1 MRKGV
6 TIKQA
11 TERWVSEMNRIY
23 QSMIE
28 KLIRLD
34 PCYWHEIT
42 KPSYGNRVYF
52 YGDTCE
58 NGYGEISEIKEDSK
72 GVLYVIELDCEET
85 VEARDG
91 EFEVEYDDMLPMWVW
106 MWSFDDS
113 ADDYWLE
120 ELDGIRIMSECGFR
134 IYEHEGFG
142 YFFGIDGCGYD
153 FYEAHWIP
161 LYKARGLQWHD
172 EVAEHR
178 YQMERKGY
186 KVGKLGTNKYWMDG
200 DQVVEEVLRG
210 ELDGDDYD

>member
-11 TERWVSEMNRIY
+11 TERWVSEMNRID
-23 QSMIE
+23 QSMID
-28 KLIRLD
+28 KLMRLD
-34 PCYWHEIT
+34 PCDWNEIT
-42 KPSYGNRVYF
+42 KPAYGNRVYY

-58 NGYGEISEIKEDSK
+58 NGYGEISEIKEDSN

-91 EFEVEYDDMLPMWVW
+91 EFEVEYDYMLPMWRW
-106 MWSFDDS
+106 MWTFDDS

-134 IYEHEGFG
+134 IYEHEEFG

-186 KVGKLGTNKYWMDG
+186 TVCKIGTNKYWIDG
-200 DQVVEEVLRG
+200 DKVVEEVLKG
-210 ELDGDDYD
+210 ELEGDDYD

>member
-11 TERWVSEMNRIY
+11 TERWVSEMNRIDL
-23 QSMIE
+23 SMIE
-28 KLIRLD
+28 KLMRVD
-34 PCYWHEIT
+34 PCSWYEIT
-42 KPSYGNRVYF
+42 KPAYGNRVYF
-52 YGDTCE
+52 YGDTCK
-58 NGYGEISEIKEDSK
+58 NGYGEIYKIKKDSK
-72 GVLYVIELDCEET
+72 GVLYVIELDCGEII
-85 VEARDG
+85 EARDG
-91 EFEVEYDDMLPMWVW
+91 EFEVEYDGMLPMWGW

-120 ELDGIRIMSECGFR
+120 ELDGVRIMSECGFR
-134 IYEHEGFG
+134 IYEHEEFG

-161 LYKARGLQWHD
+161 LYKARGLHWHD

-186 KVGKLGTNKYWMDG
+186 RVGKLGTNKYWIDG

>member
-1 MRKGV
+1 M
-6 TIKQA
+6 
-11 TERWVSEMNRIY
+11 
-23 QSMIE
+23 
-28 KLIRLD
+28 
-34 PCYWHEIT
+34 
-42 KPSYGNRVYF
+42 
-52 YGDTCE
+52 
-58 NGYGEISEIKEDSK
+58 
-72 GVLYVIELDCEET
+72 LYVIERDCGEII
-85 VEARDG
+85 EARDG
-91 EFEVEYDDMLPMWVW
+91 EFEVEYDCMLPMWRW

-134 IYEHEGFG
+134 IYEHEEFG

-200 DQVVEEVLRG
+200 DQVVEEVLKG